1 MMYPRITPCL
11 DIAGIRCHWIRN
23 VVELEFLAVTDSG
36 GSVGTSNVEIM
47 NQIAK
52 KQMIG
57 HKILQWQVPSAV
69 VVWYNLQYSSCL
81 WKSLS
86 LR

>member
-23 VVELEFLAVTDSG
+23 VVELVFLAVTDSG

-52 KQMIG
+52 KPNDWAQNLTMA
-57 HKILQWQVPSAV
+57 SAV
-69 VVWYNLQYSSCL
+69 CSC
-81 WKSLS
+81 SMV
-86 LR
+86 